1 MGRSAKQPKRPWTV
15 NFVCLADRLAFKI
28 PNANEKQILHA
39 AGLGLKKIQLDMD
52 DDEQTVLAK
61 LCSNDLKDGE
71 TVGFP
76 QLRNCGGFE
85 MMVCTSNCREL
96 SRIDSAWDA
105 KSLKS
110 VLGGGQSKIYLRPIQ
125 LSISTKAA
133 REKKT
138 KTTLKEKCKM
148 CNEEILFS
156 ELRAHFLWCNKD
168 ILDCELED
176 RTLDRWLTTEDP
188 ITADNTSTSTT
199 VVAESLSSTDQV
211 DTTFCTQANNVVLQA
226 LTDQIDLTVS
236 TQVNDS
242 VDAVLHQSSNLIDQT
257 EVIVGVEVNQ
267 LDAPPDVTDIDANTP
282 PALIDIDE
290 KIAETVK
297 HCRENGF
304 SDNAVEILRSLQTR
318 LVVGRDLEITSP
330 DQCPEGAT
338 NLVMIDRQNILKT
351 AFEEITS
358 LENKHITL
366 EVQFYN
372 EVSSEAISLTIKMS
386 EIYVRNKK

>member
-1 MGRSAKQPKRPWTV
+1 
-15 NFVCLADRLAFKI
+15 
-28 PNANEKQILHA
+28 
-39 AGLGLKKIQLDMD
+39 
-52 DDEQTVLAK
+52 
-61 LCSNDLKDGE
+61 
-71 TVGFP
+71 
-76 QLRNCGGFE
+76 
-85 MMVCTSNCREL
+85 
-96 SRIDSAWDA
+96 
-105 KSLKS
+105 
-110 VLGGGQSKIYLRPIQ
+110 
-125 LSISTKAA
+125 
-133 REKKT
+133 
-138 KTTLKEKCKM
+138 M

-176 RTLDRWLTTEDP
+176 RTLDRWLTTEDA
-188 ITADNTSTSTT
+188 ITADNTSTTTT

-211 DTTFCTQANNVVLQA
+211 DTTFGTQANNVVSQA

-242 VDAVLHQSSNLIDQT
+242 VDAVLHQSPNLIDQT

-267 LDAPPDVTDIDANTP
+267 LDAPPDVTDVDANTP

-304 SDNAVEILRSLQTR
+304 CDNAVEILRSLQTR

-338 NLVMIDRQNILKT
+338 NLIMIDRQNILKT

-358 LENKHITL
+358 LETKHITL

-386 EIYVRNKK
+386 ENYVRNEKYVCGSNSASS